1 MAIEIVESKIKT
13 KIYDLFTSL
22 KTKETDAQEELAAGL
37 AKIIAEHVNKE
48 LTKITTAYNSHT
60 HMVSS
65 PGSPTAPPASPM
77 T

>member
-1 MAIEIVESKIKT
+1 MAIKVIEGDVKT
-13 KIYDLFTSL
+13 KINDLFNSL
-22 KTKETDAQEELAAGL
+22 KTKETDAQGDLAAGL

-48 LTKITTAYNSHT
+48 LAKITTAYNSHT

-65 PGSPTAPPASPM
+65 PGSPTATPASPM